1 METFKVMFWFLMPS
15 EKFDQYQILHLCQ
28 IYNPGWMCWPDLTTE
43 WHCWRCIFK
52 VLLLPP
58 PSHTFLQCNGP
69 LVMAWLDILIAS
81 NPFLG
86 WLASGEI
93 FTRSPSVLKFT
104 KIAVKNYQ
112 KLAISYIEWSWHYT
126 SAGPNENLTGFRIW
140 LDAYWCTIAKYFFG
154 RLRLSL
160 AGWWCIVEIILIL
173 VSSFA
178 SAQETPSFFYHT
190 LFSFN

>member
-1 METFKVMFWFLMPS
+1 ME
-15 EKFDQYQILHLCQ
+15 
-28 IYNPGWMCWPDLTTE
+28 
-43 WHCWRCIFK
+43 IFK
-52 VLLLPP
+52 VICFDFWCLLRNLINIKSCISVKSIILVECADPTWP
-58 PSHTFLQCNGP
+58 RNGIAGAAFSKFCYCHHHRILSSNGP
-69 LVMAWLDILIAS
+69 LAMAWLDILIAS

-112 KLAISYIEWSWHYT
+112 KLEISYKEWSWHYI
-126 SAGPNENLTGFRIW
+126 SAGPIENLTGFRIW
-140 LDAYWCTIAKYFFG
+140 LDAYWRTIAKKIFG

-178 SAQETPSFFYHT
+178 SAQETPSFFHHT